1 MFLLSKWIEL
11 NNEIIRRNDDG
22 TLKLEKD
29 KEAVKSYFVDYI
41 NVNMRWFHSLEE
53 KINYLINNDYYEK
66 ELFDKYSWK
75 DIKEFY
81 KYAYSFKFRFK
92 SYMAAKKFYDS
103 YALKSD
109 DGKVFLERYEDRLVV
124 VAMFSANGNVDDV
137 YKHIESLINQVYVPA
152 TPTLLNAGRKR
163 SGDKVSC
170 FLIDIPD
177 STEGIS
183 YGLEAA
189 AQLSRRGGGVGVN
202 LTDIRA
208 RGEMIKGIHDAA
220 SGVIGVAKLMEGT
233 FSHYNQL
240 NQRAGA
246 GVAYLSALHAD
257 IFEFL
262 STRGINVD
270 ETKRLKTLSIGTI
283 IPNIVMEKARKGEH
297 YYAFY
302 PHNLKQVT
310 GKDLSEINM
319 KEEYE
324 SLISNKEIKKKKIDA
339 REFLTEVAK
348 IQLESGFPYLIF
360 IDNANDVNHLRE
372 LAPIRMANLCVEIFQ
387 PQTKSNVRNRSQQS
401 DWGYDISCN
410 LGSLVM
416 DNLFERNK
424 IEQDIEYAI
433 RALNRVVDTTSIDA
447 VPTVKKANENVRSV
461 GLGLMGFHGWLAKNS
476 IAYESEEA
484 KEVANISGMILR
496 YYSLKASNKVAIE
509 TQPYPDFKKSEYSKG
524 KGLERYTKEE
534 YVPTLDKVKEIFKD
548 VYIPTK
554 DDWANLIESIKEHGV
569 ANGFVNALAP
579 TGNISYVVNATP
591 TILPVIEQ
599 VEARH
604 YSNSTT
610 YYPMPHLSPQTMWYY
625 KRAYDMDMLN
635 VIDVI
640 AEFQKHIDQGISST
654 MFVNSTTS
662 TKDLVKIYMYAQLK
676 GLKSLYYT
684 RTNNTKTEDC
694 ISCAV

>member
-53 KINYLINNDYYEK
+53 KINYLIKNDYYEK
-66 ELFDKYSWK
+66 ELFDKYSWE
-75 DIKEFY
+75 DVKEFY

-189 AQLSRRGGGVGVN
+189 AQLSRRGGGVGIN

-324 SLISNKEIKKKKIDA
+324 SLINNKEIKKKKIDA

-372 LAPIRMANLCVEIFQ
+372 LAPIRMSNLCVEVFQ
-387 PQTKSNVRNRSQQS
+387 PQTKSIIRNRSQQS

-447 VPTVKKANENVRSV
+447 VPTVKKANDNIRSV

-524 KGLERYTKEE
+524 KGLEIYTKEE

-554 DDWANLIESIKEHGV
+554 DDWTNLIESIKEHGV

-591 TILPVIEQ
+591 TILPVVEQ

-610 YYPMPHLSPQTMWYY
+610 YYPMPHLSPTTMWYY

>member
-53 KINYLINNDYYEK
+53 KINYLIKNDYYEK
-66 ELFDKYSWK
+66 ELFDKYSWE
-75 DIKEFY
+75 DVKEFY

-189 AQLSRRGGGVGVN
+189 AQLSRRGGGVGIN

-262 STRGINVD
+262 STRGLNVD

-324 SLISNKEIKKKKIDA
+324 SLINNKEIKKKKIDA

-372 LAPIRMANLCVEIFQ
+372 LAPIRMSNLCVEVFQ
-387 PQTKSNVRNRSQQS
+387 PQTKSIIRNRSQQS

-447 VPTVKKANENVRSV
+447 VPTVKKANDNIRSV

-524 KGLERYTKEE
+524 KGLEIYTKEE

-554 DDWANLIESIKEHGV
+554 DDWTNLIESIKEHGV

-591 TILPVIEQ
+591 TILPVVEQ

-610 YYPMPHLSPQTMWYY
+610 YYPMPHLSPTTMWYY

-640 AEFQKHIDQGISST
+640 AEFEKHIDQGISST

>member
-1 MFLLSKWIEL
+1 
-11 NNEIIRRNDDG
+11 
-22 TLKLEKD
+22 
-29 KEAVKSYFVDYI
+29 
-41 NVNMRWFHSLEE
+41 
-53 KINYLINNDYYEK
+53 
-66 ELFDKYSWK
+66 
-75 DIKEFY
+75 
-81 KYAYSFKFRFK
+81 
-92 SYMAAKKFYDS
+92 
-103 YALKSD
+103 
-109 DGKVFLERYEDRLVV
+109 
-124 VAMFSANGNVDDV
+124 
-137 YKHIESLINQVYVPA
+137 
-152 TPTLLNAGRKR
+152 
-163 SGDKVSC
+163 
-170 FLIDIPD
+170 
-177 STEGIS
+177 
-183 YGLEAA
+183 
-189 AQLSRRGGGVGVN
+189 
-202 LTDIRA
+202 
-208 RGEMIKGIHDAA
+208 
-220 SGVIGVAKLMEGT
+220 
-233 FSHYNQL
+233 
-240 NQRAGA
+240 
-246 GVAYLSALHAD
+246 
-257 IFEFL
+257 
-262 STRGINVD
+262 
-270 ETKRLKTLSIGTI
+270 
-283 IPNIVMEKARKGEH
+283 
-297 YYAFY
+297 
-302 PHNLKQVT
+302 
-310 GKDLSEINM
+310 
-319 KEEYE
+319 
-324 SLISNKEIKKKKIDA
+324 
-339 REFLTEVAK
+339 
-348 IQLESGFPYLIF
+348 
-360 IDNANDVNHLRE
+360 
-372 LAPIRMANLCVEIFQ
+372 
-387 PQTKSNVRNRSQQS
+387 
-401 DWGYDISCN
+401 
-410 LGSLVM
+410 M

-447 VPTVKKANENVRSV
+447 VPTVKKANDNVRSI

-509 TQPYPDFKKSEYSKG
+509 TQPYPDFEKSEYSKG
-524 KGLERYTKEE
+524 KGLERYTEE
-534 YVPTLDKVKEIFKD
+534 KYVPTLDKVKEIFKD

-554 DDWANLIESIKEHGV
+554 DDWTNLIESIKEHGV

>member
-1 MFLLSKWIEL
+1 
-11 NNEIIRRNDDG
+11 
-22 TLKLEKD
+22 
-29 KEAVKSYFVDYI
+29 
-41 NVNMRWFHSLEE
+41 
-53 KINYLINNDYYEK
+53 
-66 ELFDKYSWK
+66 
-75 DIKEFY
+75 
-81 KYAYSFKFRFK
+81 
-92 SYMAAKKFYDS
+92 
-103 YALKSD
+103 
-109 DGKVFLERYEDRLVV
+109 
-124 VAMFSANGNVDDV
+124 
-137 YKHIESLINQVYVPA
+137 
-152 TPTLLNAGRKR
+152 
-163 SGDKVSC
+163 
-170 FLIDIPD
+170 
-177 STEGIS
+177 
-183 YGLEAA
+183 
-189 AQLSRRGGGVGVN
+189 
-202 LTDIRA
+202 
-208 RGEMIKGIHDAA
+208 
-220 SGVIGVAKLMEGT
+220 
-233 FSHYNQL
+233 
-240 NQRAGA
+240 
-246 GVAYLSALHAD
+246 
-257 IFEFL
+257 
-262 STRGINVD
+262 
-270 ETKRLKTLSIGTI
+270 
-283 IPNIVMEKARKGEH
+283 
-297 YYAFY
+297 
-302 PHNLKQVT
+302 
-310 GKDLSEINM
+310 
-319 KEEYE
+319 
-324 SLISNKEIKKKKIDA
+324 
-339 REFLTEVAK
+339 
-348 IQLESGFPYLIF
+348 
-360 IDNANDVNHLRE
+360 
-372 LAPIRMANLCVEIFQ
+372 
-387 PQTKSNVRNRSQQS
+387 
-401 DWGYDISCN
+401 
-410 LGSLVM
+410 M

-433 RALNRVVDTTSIDA
+433 RALNKVVDTTSIDA
-447 VPTVKKANENVRSV
+447 VPTVKKANDNVRSI

-524 KGLERYTKEE
+524 KGLERYTEEE

-554 DDWANLIESIKEHGV
+554 DDWTNLIESIKEHGV

>member
-66 ELFDKYSWK
+66 ELFDKYSWR

-372 LAPIRMANLCVEIFQ
+372 LAPIRMSNLCVEIFQ
-387 PQTKSNVRNRSQQS
+387 PQTKSVIRNRSQQS

-447 VPTVKKANENVRSV
+447 VPTVKKANDNVRSI

-476 IAYESEEA
+476 IAYESKEA

-509 TQPYPDFKKSEYSKG
+509 TQPYPDFEKSEYSKG
-524 KGLERYTKEE
+524 KGLERYTEEE
-534 YVPTLDKVKEIFKD
+534 YVPTLDEVKEIFKD

-554 DDWANLIESIKEHGV
+554 DDWTNLIESIKEHGV

-610 YYPMPHLSPQTMWYY
+610 YYPMPHLSLQTMWYY

>member
-29 KEAVKSYFVDYI
+29 KKAVKSYFVDYI

-53 KINYLINNDYYEK
+53 KINYLIKNDYYEK
-66 ELFDKYSWK
+66 ELFDKYSWE
-75 DIKEFY
+75 DVKEFY

-324 SLISNKEIKKKKIDA
+324 SLINNKEIKKKKIDA

-372 LAPIRMANLCVEIFQ
+372 LAPIRMANLCVEVFQ
-387 PQTKSNVRNRSQQS
+387 PQTKSIIRNRSQES

-447 VPTVKKANENVRSV
+447 VPTVKKANDNIRSV

-476 IAYESEEA
+476 ISYESEEA

-509 TQPYPDFKKSEYSKG
+509 TQPYPDFEKSEYSKG
-524 KGLERYTKEE
+524 KGLERYTEEE

-554 DDWANLIESIKEHGV
+554 DDWTNLIESIKEHGV

-591 TILPVIEQ
+591 TILPVVEQ

-610 YYPMPHLSPQTMWYY
+610 YYPMPHLSPTTMWYY

>member
-22 TLKLEKD
+22 TLKLKKD

-66 ELFDKYSWK
+66 ELFDKYSWQ
-75 DIKEFY
+75 DIKKFY

-283 IPNIVMEKARKGEH
+283 IPNIVMEKARKGEY

-324 SLISNKEIKKKKIDA
+324 SLINNKEIKKKKIDA

-360 IDNANDVNHLRE
+360 IDNANDANHLRE
-372 LAPIRMANLCVEIFQ
+372 LAPIRMSNLCVEVMQ
-387 PQTKSNVRNRSQQS
+387 PQTKSVVRNRSQQS

-447 VPTVKKANENVRSV
+447 VPTVKKANDNVRSI

-476 IAYESEEA
+476 IAYESEAA

-524 KGLERYTKEE
+524 KGLERYTEEE
-534 YVPTLDKVKEIFKD
+534 YVPTLDKVKEIFND

-591 TILPVIEQ
+591 TILPIIEQ

-610 YYPMPHLSPQTMWYY
+610 YYPMPHLSPKTMWYY

>member
-66 ELFDKYSWK
+66 ELFDKYSWQ
-75 DIKEFY
+75 DIKKFY

-387 PQTKSNVRNRSQQS
+387 PQTKSIIRNRSQQS

-447 VPTVKKANENVRSV
+447 VPTVKKANDNVRSI

-524 KGLERYTKEE
+524 KGLERYTEEE

-554 DDWANLIESIKEHGV
+554 DDWVNLIESIKEHGV

>member
-53 KINYLINNDYYEK
+53 KINYLIKNDYYEK
-66 ELFDKYSWK
+66 ELFDKYSWE
-75 DIKEFY
+75 DVKEFY

-324 SLISNKEIKKKKIDA
+324 SLISNKDIKKKKIDA

-372 LAPIRMANLCVEIFQ
+372 LAPIRMANLCVEVFQ
-387 PQTKSNVRNRSQQS
+387 PQTKSIIRNRSQQS

-447 VPTVKKANENVRSV
+447 VPTVKKANDNIRSV

-476 IAYESEEA
+476 ISYESEEA

-509 TQPYPDFKKSEYSKG
+509 TQPYPDFKKSEYAKG
-524 KGLERYTKEE
+524 KGLERYTEEE
-534 YVPTLDKVKEIFKD
+534 YLPTLDKVKDIFKD

-554 DDWANLIESIKEHGV
+554 DDWSNLIESIKEHGV

>member
-1 MFLLSKWIEL
+1 MSKWIEL
-11 NNEIIRRNDDG
+11 NNEIVRRHEDG

-29 KEAVKSYFVDYI
+29 KEAVRSYFVDHI
-41 NVNMRWFHSLEE
+41 NMNMRWFHNVQE
-53 KINYLINNDYYEK
+53 KVNYLLKNDYYDP
-66 ELFDKYSWK
+66 ELFDMYSWE
-75 DIKEFY
+75 DIKKFY

-109 DGKVFLERYEDRLVV
+109 DGEVFLERYEDRLVV
-124 VAMFSANGNVDDV
+124 VAMFAANGNVEDV
-137 YKHIESLINQVYVPA
+137 YKHIESMINQVYVPA
-152 TPTLLNAGRKR
+152 TPTLLNSGRKR

-189 AQLSRRGGGVGVN
+189 AQLSRRGGGVGTN

-220 SGVIGVAKLMEGT
+220 SGIIGVAKLLEGT
-233 FSHYNQL
+233 FNHYNQL

-283 IPNIVMEKARKGEH
+283 IPNIVMEKAKKGEH

-302 PHNLKQVT
+302 PHNLKKVT

-319 KEEYE
+319 KEDYE
-324 SLISNKEIKKKKIDA
+324 SLINNKDIMKKKIDA

-372 LAPIRMANLCVEIFQ
+372 LAPIRMSNLCVEIFQ
-387 PQTKSNVRNRSQQS
+387 PQTKSVIRDRSQPS

-433 RALNRVVDTTSIDA
+433 RALNQVVDDTSIDA
-447 VPTVKKANENVRSV
+447 VPTVKNANDNIRSI
-461 GLGLMGFHGWLAKNS
+461 GLGFMGFHGWLAKNS
-476 IAYESEEA
+476 IAYESTEA
-484 KEVANISGMILR
+484 KEMANLSGMILR

-509 TQPYPDFKKSEYSKG
+509 TQPYAEFNKSSYSRG
-524 KGLERYTKEE
+524 EGLERYMEE
-534 YVPTLDKVKEIFKD
+534 VYQPETDKVKEVFKD
-548 VYIPTK
+548 VYIPTRE
-554 DDWANLIESIKEHGV
+554 DWTELIESIKEHGV
-569 ANGFVNALAP
+569 ANGFTNALAP

-591 TILPVIEQ
+591 TVLPVVEQ

-610 YYPMPHLSPQTMWYY
+610 YYPMPHLSPKTMWFY

-635 VIDVI
+635 VIDVL
-640 AEFQKHIDQGISST
+640 AEFSKHVDQGISST
-654 MFVNSTTS
+654 MFVNSDTS
-662 TKDLVKIYMYAQLK
+662 TKELVKIYMYAQIK

-694 ISCAV
+694 ISCSV

>member
-1 MFLLSKWIEL
+1 MSKWIEL

-22 TLKLEKD
+22 TLKLKKD

-66 ELFDKYSWK
+66 ELFDKYSWQ
-75 DIKEFY
+75 DIKKFY

-283 IPNIVMEKARKGEH
+283 IPNIVMEKARKGEY

-324 SLISNKEIKKKKIDA
+324 SLINNKEIKKKKIDA

-360 IDNANDVNHLRE
+360 IDNANDANHLRE
-372 LAPIRMANLCVEIFQ
+372 LAPIRMSNLCVEVMQ
-387 PQTKSNVRNRSQQS
+387 PQTKSVVRNRSQQS

-447 VPTVKKANENVRSV
+447 VPTVKKANDNVRSI

-476 IAYESEEA
+476 IAYESEAA

-524 KGLERYTKEE
+524 KGLERYTEEE
-534 YVPTLDKVKEIFKD
+534 YVPTLDKVKEIFND

-591 TILPVIEQ
+591 TILPIIEQ

-610 YYPMPHLSPQTMWYY
+610 YYPMPHLSPKTMWYY

>member
-75 DIKEFY
+75 DIKKFY

-183 YGLEAA
+183 YGLESA

-372 LAPIRMANLCVEIFQ
+372 LAPIRMSNLCVEIFQ
-387 PQTKSNVRNRSQQS
+387 PQTKSVIRNRSQQS

-447 VPTVKKANENVRSV
+447 VPTVKKANDNVRSI

-509 TQPYPDFKKSEYSKG
+509 TQPYPDFEKSEYSKG
-524 KGLERYTKEE
+524 KGLERYTEEE

-554 DDWANLIESIKEHGV
+554 DDWTNLIESVKEHGV

>member
-53 KINYLINNDYYEK
+53 KINYLIKNDYYEK
-66 ELFDKYSWK
+66 ELFDKYSWE
-75 DIKEFY
+75 DVKEFY

-324 SLISNKEIKKKKIDA
+324 SLINNKEIKKKKIDA

-372 LAPIRMANLCVEIFQ
+372 LAPIRMSNLCVEVFQ
-387 PQTKSNVRNRSQQS
+387 PQTKSIIRNRSQQS

-447 VPTVKKANENVRSV
+447 VPTVKKANDNIRSV

-524 KGLERYTKEE
+524 KGLERYTEEE

-554 DDWANLIESIKEHGV
+554 DDWTNLIESIKEHGV

-591 TILPVIEQ
+591 TILPVVEQ

-610 YYPMPHLSPQTMWYY
+610 YYPMPHLSPTTMWYY

>member
-53 KINYLINNDYYEK
+53 KINYLIKNDYYEK
-66 ELFDKYSWK
+66 ELFDKYSWE
-75 DIKEFY
+75 DVKEFY

-324 SLISNKEIKKKKIDA
+324 SLINNKEIKKKKIDA

-372 LAPIRMANLCVEIFQ
+372 LAPIRMANLCVEVFQ
-387 PQTKSNVRNRSQQS
+387 PQTKSTIRNRSQES

-447 VPTVKKANENVRSV
+447 VPTVKKANDNIRSV

-484 KEVANISGMILR
+484 KEIANISGMILR

-509 TQPYPDFKKSEYSKG
+509 TQPYPDFEKSEYSKG
-524 KGLERYTKEE
+524 KGLERYTEEE

-591 TILPVIEQ
+591 TILPVVEQ

-610 YYPMPHLSPQTMWYY
+610 YYPMPHLSPTTMWYY